1 MHSSAQPSIFEPYP
15 QRTGFAVTLPDLAA
29 GVTGL
34 LLLGGLLMTQMPKH
48 WQTTRGW
55 LLVSLA
61 GIPLF
66 CMALAIMVKVP
77 MLLFGVMGWACFH
90 AGRNPRFRR

>member
-1 MHSSAQPSIFEPYP
+1 MQIADF
-15 QRTGFAVTLPDLAA
+15 LA

-34 LLLGGLLMTQMPKH
+34 LFLGGLVMTQMPRY
-48 WQTTRGW
+48 WQTIPGW

-66 CMALAIMVKVP
+66 CMAIAIMVKVP

-90 AGRNPRFRR
+90 AGRNSRWRR

>member
-1 MHSSAQPSIFEPYP
+1 M
-15 QRTGFAVTLPDLAA
+15 TLIDFGA

-34 LLLGGLLMTQMPKH
+34 LFLGGLVMTQMPRH

-55 LLVSLA
+55 LLISLA

-66 CMALAIMVKVP
+66 CMAIAIMVKVP
-77 MLLFGVMGWACFH
+77 MLLFGVMAMACFH
-90 AGRNPRFRR
+90 AGRSSRWRR